1 MNTAVQLRTIAAVD
15 LPRCDL
21 VHGSPLQFL
30 AGDLGPIALLAPAE
44 VVAYR
49 LRSRRRT
56 RLFVFRT
63 LDIDDRLAALLP
75 GVRPRVRLLIAV
87 RSARRVRLARDLFA
101 YLTKTGRQPS
111 QLTDA
116 FYLRVGVALTGPL
129 PARSILLPS
138 LLSTHCLRARIPAP
152 GSIWTPHRSAAGP
165 SPTQTC
171 HLKDPTAR
179 RAEE

>member
-1 MNTAVQLRTIAAVD
+1 MNTAVQLRTLAAGD
-15 LPRCDL
+15 MPRCDL
-21 VHGSPLQFL
+21 VHGSPLRFL
-30 AGDLGPIALLAPAE
+30 VGDLGPIALLAPGE

-49 LRSRRRT
+49 LRSRRLT

-63 LDIDDRLAALLP
+63 LDIDDRLAAFVP

-87 RSARRVRLARDLFA
+87 RSAGRVRLTRDLFA

-111 QLTDA
+111 HLTDA
-116 FYLRVGVALTGPL
+116 FYLRVGVALTGRI
-129 PARSILLPS
+129 PARSILLHS
-138 LLSTHCLRARIPAP
+138 LLSTHCPRARIPAS
-152 GSIWTPHRSAAGP
+152 GSTWTPHRSASGP

-171 HLKDPTAR
+171 HLKDPTAC